1 MIKDIT
7 IAIMPKTMSE
17 RKENLGYIKNCAGA
31 FTSKSETMAHIY
43 RND

>member
-17 RKENLGYIKNCAGA
+17 RKENLGYIKELCRHTYIEMTENPSGL
-31 FTSKSETMAHIY
+31 
-43 RND
+43 N